1 MKIKTLSVGYI
12 GANCYIVE
20 FDDKSV
26 ALVDPGDEGDK
37 ILAECDGEN
46 LKWILLTHGHADHIM
61 AVKMIKDK
69 YNPKIIASINEK
81 DMIENPDL
89 NLSSQFGKSYSFD
102 ADQYVQEGTI
112 KLNNQ
117 EVKVLET
124 PGHTQGSVIYII
136 ENYMFTG
143 DTLFKGSIGRMD
155 LPGGSEELM
164 KNTLKKLS
172 LIDEDYI
179 VLPGHGPST
188 SLKYEQKNNSYF
200 LTFI

>member
-155 LPGGSEELM
+155 LPGGSEKLM

>member
-1 MKIKTLSVGYI
+1 MNVKTLSVGYI

-20 FDDKSV
+20 FDDKSI
-26 ALVDPGDEGDK
+26 ALVDPGDEGEK
-37 ILAECDGEN
+37 ILKEFDGDN

-61 AVKMIKDK
+61 AVKMMKEK
-69 YNPKIIASINEK
+69 FNPKVIASINEK

-89 NLSSQFGKSYSFD
+89 NLSTQFGKPYSFE
-102 ADQYVQEGTI
+102 ADQYVQEGMM

-117 EVKVLET
+117 DVKILET
-124 PGHTQGSVIYII
+124 PGHTPGSVIYII

-155 LPGGSEELM
+155 LPGGSEKLM
-164 KNTLKKLS
+164 KKTLKKLS

-188 SLKYEQKNNSYF
+188 TLKYEQKNNSYF
-200 LTFI
+200 LSFM